1 MEPSHCLQTW
11 LVCNDTIKPSVFSK
25 NPNTNLYYSKGT
37 GQPHPGV
44 GPYYEQLADPNLVER
59 SQNGDEIRHAWYQWV
74 AFILF
79 FQAILCYFPHFLWKS
94 WEGGKLKLIL
104 QNLDRHTLE
113 SESESVQAKVSTIV
127 NYVHKHLH
135 RQNHYVYKYI
145 FCEFLNIVNILSQMF
160 LMDVFFGGQFS
171 TYGYHVISL
180 SLSSEKER
188 LDPIAKIF
196 PKMTKCTF
204 NRYGSSGT
212 IQTFDGLCVLPINII
227 NEKVF
232 IFIWFWYLLLI
243 TWSSIYLCFRA
254 ITVFSK

>member
-1 MEPSHCLQTW
+1 
-11 LVCNDTIKPSVFSK
+11 
-25 NPNTNLYYSKGT
+25 
-37 GQPHPGV
+37 
-44 GPYYEQLADPNLVER
+44 
-59 SQNGDEIRHAWYQWV
+59 
-74 AFILF
+74 
-79 FQAILCYFPHFLWKS
+79 
-94 WEGGKLKLIL
+94 
-104 QNLDRHTLE
+104 
-113 SESESVQAKVSTIV
+113 
-127 NYVHKHLH
+127 
-135 RQNHYVYKYI
+135 
-145 FCEFLNIVNILSQMF
+145 MF